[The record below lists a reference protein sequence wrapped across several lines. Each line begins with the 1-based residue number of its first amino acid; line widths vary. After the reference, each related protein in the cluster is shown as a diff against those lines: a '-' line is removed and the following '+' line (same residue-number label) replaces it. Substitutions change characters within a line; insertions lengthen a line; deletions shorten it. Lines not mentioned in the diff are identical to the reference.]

1 MNYTGDSI
9 TSEWSIEGVYDR
21 LKQNEEVEGLLLI
34 GSLAK
39 NELSPASDYDL
50 VIVLRNSQL
59 SWYVGVTTI
68 NNRFTDLLFVNEEAI
83 TAIQNLTS
91 VLPFS
96 HELAPIIRWLKNGV
110 ILYDRMGKLTRAQRK
125 VQQGKWISSISDED
139 AYGAWFALCY
149 NLAVTKRMM
158 SADDDF
164 YHAAAGIRMAVYGH
178 MDLWFGYFKMRKM
191 EWAGDKATLTYLRL
205 NDTHFLEAY
214 QKFITSIPLEQKIL
228 LYEQA
233 ANFAAAP
240 FGGVWPS
247 NITVMNDAQNFKK
260 WEELLGE

>member
-1 MNYTGDSI
+1 MI
-9 TSEWSIEGVYDR
+9 W
-21 LKQNEEVEGLLLI
+21 L
-34 GSLAK
+34 
-39 NELSPASDYDL
+39 
-50 VIVLRNSQL
+50 IVLRNARNT
-59 SWYVGVTTI
+59 WYVGVTTI
-68 NNRFTDLLFVNEEAI
+68 DNRFTDLLFVNEEAI

-91 VLPFS
+91 VLPSS

-110 ILYDRMGKLTRAQRK
+110 ILYDRVGKLTRAQQK
-125 VQQGKWISSISDED
+125 VQQGAWVSSLSDED

-158 SADDDF
+158 SAGDDF

-191 EWAGDKATLTYLRL
+191 VWEGDKATLTYLQL
-205 NDTHFLEAY
+205 NDTDFLDAY

-233 ANFAAAP
+233 AILAAAP

-247 NITVMNDAQNFKK
+247 NITVMNDAQNIKK
-260 WEELLGE
+260 WQELLGE